1 LVISDTSGSA
11 LFSPLVVTHG
21 AIAERDEFHPYS
33 ADLAAY
39 FPAPVETYAGRTL
52 YFQLEAPNPVDAG
65 DSLFYTDQIKL
76 DVCTTVKPPDP
87 RPGKVR
93 QLGGHVQVILEGVP
107 VEMEGIDVWAIQL
120 PDGLTP
126 PDQLDFQATYSIQDS
141 TYSFF
146 NLNPG
151 TYRIY
156 AEVWVSGNMYSA
168 ATTVSVGAGD
178 IVTNVDLSLL

>member
-1 LVISDTSGSA
+1 
-11 LFSPLVVTHG
+11 
-21 AIAERDEFHPYS
+21 
-33 ADLAAY
+33 
-39 FPAPVETYAGRTL
+39 
-52 YFQLEAPNPVDAG
+52 
-65 DSLFYTDQIKL
+65 
-76 DVCTTVKPPDP
+76 
-87 RPGKVR
+87 
-93 QLGGHVQVILEGVP
+93 VQVILEGVP
-107 VEMEGIDVWAIQL
+107 VEMEGIEVWAIQL

-178 IVTNVDLSLL
+178 VVTNVDLSLL